1 MASRSQDLF
10 CAFRCSG
17 TQAIFCQDLKTEGP
31 VASISLCCLLAAVRG
46 SCFFMGTGRMEW
58 PVFEMVSRS
67 FCFGLAAS
75 SHCRQKPYL
84 KWDLCSVYAIVL
96 ATVAPSAQLESSLLA
111 VVEKGEW
118 ARRSFVFAG
127 DPSGFVCFVSST
139 DLRGRQRPLSLG
151 LRAPVLF
158 VTASLKR
165 FKFKFNRFR

>member
-1 MASRSQDLF
+1 M
-10 CAFRCSG
+10 
-17 TQAIFCQDLKTEGP
+17 
-31 VASISLCCLLAAVRG
+31 ASISLCCLLAAVMG

-84 KWDLCSVYAIVL
+84 KWDLCSVYAIAL